1 MKERIVKLTSTN
13 AKKIHV
19 LMAQL
24 ALTWKMLLSVNVYQ
38 VLQHY
43 FIKLLFFT
51 DFYIFIGFT
60 GLLCN
65 EQIDECAL
73 NPCVNGTCHDKV
85 NGFECECLPGFTGVK
100 CEININECE
109 SNPCQNEATC
119 YDFDNRYECKCVA
132 GYEGKIRIFIK

>member
-1 MKERIVKLTSTN
+1 M
-13 AKKIHV
+13 
-19 LMAQL
+19 
-24 ALTWKMLLSVNVYQ
+24 
-38 VLQHY
+38 
-43 FIKLLFFT
+43 
-51 DFYIFIGFT
+51 
-60 GLLCN
+60 LCN

-132 GYEGKIRIFIK
+132 GYEGKNRIFKELFQIDILGKNCEFEIDECLSNPCQNHGICTDKLASYSCRCFPGTKVT